1 MYKIIVVLVGFM
13 SFFSS
18 VQGQLLWKISG
29 NGLKKSSY
37 LFGTHHFIPLQ
48 FLDSIPGLYQ
58 AFNTSEI
65 VVGEMVVNNL
75 DAVEKVKKAAIIPNQ
90 QTIYDLV
97 DKNQILQ
104 IDSALKSVLHI
115 GLKEMA
121 LLQPNLILTIYQ
133 TEVYKKASGQ
143 IENIAPDSYFQQLGI
158 AKGKKIVGL
167 ETIDQQLEILFD
179 KTSLQRQTE
188 IFTYSVLHTDNMIL
202 ETNKLNNFYKKGDLE
217 KLLLLSIQKNNP
229 SDATAEEYYK
239 LVDERNLEW
248 MKQLPDLIKTS
259 SCFITVGALHLPG
272 ENGLIEQFRKLGYHV
287 TEVKKLGNNYIYYLK
302 LLHNQLSKGKSSR

>member
-167 ETIDQQLEILFD
+167 ETIDQQLEMLFD
-179 KTSLQRQTE
+179 KTSLQRQAE

-217 KLLLLSIQKNNP
+217 KLLLLSIQKNDP
-229 SDATAEEYYK
+229 SDATDEEYYK

-248 MKQLPDLIKTS
+248 MKQLPELIKSS

>member
-121 LLQPNLILTIYQ
+121 LLQPNLILTI
-133 TEVYKKASGQ
+133 
-143 IENIAPDSYFQQLGI
+143 
-158 AKGKKIVGL
+158 
-167 ETIDQQLEILFD
+167 
-179 KTSLQRQTE
+179 
-188 IFTYSVLHTDNMIL
+188 
-202 ETNKLNNFYKKGDLE
+202 
-217 KLLLLSIQKNNP
+217 
-229 SDATAEEYYK
+229 
-239 LVDERNLEW
+239 
-248 MKQLPDLIKTS
+248 
-259 SCFITVGALHLPG
+259 
-272 ENGLIEQFRKLGYHV
+272 
-287 TEVKKLGNNYIYYLK
+287 
-302 LLHNQLSKGKSSR
+302 

>member
-48 FLDSIPGLYQ
+48 FLDSVPGLYQ

-167 ETIDQQLEILFD
+167 ETIDQQLEMLFD
-179 KTSLQRQTE
+179 KTSLQRQAE

-248 MKQLPDLIKTS
+248 MKQLPELIKSS

-287 TEVKKLGNNYIYYLK
+287 TEVKK
-302 LLHNQLSKGKSSR
+302 